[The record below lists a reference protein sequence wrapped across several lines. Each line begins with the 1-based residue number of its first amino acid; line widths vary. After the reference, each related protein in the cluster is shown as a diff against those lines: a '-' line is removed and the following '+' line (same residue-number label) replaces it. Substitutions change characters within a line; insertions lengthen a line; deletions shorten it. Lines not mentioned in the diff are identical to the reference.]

1 MTLRLTP
8 LGAGTYVDATLRTLA
23 DIGPELR
30 KAAQAEIMS
39 AAQPAV
45 NSVVALIPSKPPM
58 SGWARSRTFPRWDST
73 SARTGVKVRRRR
85 SGSDRNR
92 DIIPLLSV
100 VQTDRAGA
108 IYDMAMEAQPART
121 PARSRKN
128 VQFVNNLK
136 GRHGSSSRSMWP
148 GVLAAVPAVEAAL
161 RDAVRNMERT
171 INGDL

>member
-1 MTLRLTP
+1 MRITP

-23 DIGPELR
+23 DIAPELR

-39 AAQPAV
+39 AAQPAI
-45 NSVVALIPSKPPM
+45 NSVVALLPSQSPM

-73 SARTGVKVRRRR
+73 SVRAGVKVRRRR

-100 VQTDRAGA
+100 IQMDRAGA
-108 IYDMAMEAQPART
+108 IYDLAMEAQPARS
-121 PARSRKN
+121 PQRFRKN
-128 VQFVNNLK
+128 QQFVTNLK
-136 GRHGSSSRSMWP
+136 TRHGTASRSMWP
-148 GVLAAVPAVEAAL
+148 GVLAAVPAVENAL

-171 INGDL
+171 INGGQ